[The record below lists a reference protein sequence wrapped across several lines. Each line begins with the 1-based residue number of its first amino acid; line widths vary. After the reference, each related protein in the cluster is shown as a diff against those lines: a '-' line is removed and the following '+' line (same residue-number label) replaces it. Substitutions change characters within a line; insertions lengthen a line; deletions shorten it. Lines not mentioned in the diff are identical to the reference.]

1 MSKKWVG
8 ILSVIVLFGITFF
21 AVLTN
26 GTEDDNQLTLRYDGV
41 PLIIGVLKDNRLPDF
56 NLEEANVSFQTVA
69 LSDLHRDNVDAYLFT
84 EEHFDVLSENEY
96 SQMLRENGVFNFFVD
111 PKKEVMPFY
120 LENLRYSD
128 VPEADNQAYIEGFA
142 VLADETNTYAIAESY
157 QDATEELKTSAYQSM
172 LQVLQTHKEEIF
184 LNQ

>member
-1 MSKKWVG
+1 MSKKWIG
-8 ILSVIVLFGITFF
+8 IMAVIVLTGITSF

-26 GTEDDNQLTLRYDGV
+26 GTEDDNQIRLSYQGV
-41 PLIIGVLKDNRLPDF
+41 PLIIGVLSDNNLPDF
-56 NLEEANVSFQTVA
+56 DLEEANVSFQTVA
-69 LSDLHRDNVDAYLFT
+69 LNDLHRDNVDAYLFT

-111 PKKEVMPFY
+111 PKKEVMSFY
-120 LENLRYSD
+120 LEDLLYSD

-142 VLADETNTYAIAESY
+142 VLEDETKTWAIAESY

-172 LQVLQTHKEEIF
+172 LQVLQTYKEEVF

>member
-8 ILSVIVLFGITFF
+8 ILSIIVLFGITFF

-26 GTEDDNQLTLRYDGV
+26 GTEDDNQLTLCYDGV
-41 PLIIGVLKDNRLPDF
+41 PLIMGVLKDHRLPDF

-69 LSDLHRDNVDAYLFT
+69 LNNLHRDNVDAYLFT

-111 PKKEVMPFY
+111 PK
-120 LENLRYSD
+120 
-128 VPEADNQAYIEGFA
+128 
-142 VLADETNTYAIAESY
+142 
-157 QDATEELKTSAYQSM
+157 
-172 LQVLQTHKEEIF
+172 
-184 LNQ
+184 